1 MALAMTVALAL
12 TGAIAQAEPA
22 RAAPMGDAQRGARLM
37 AQYQCGRC
45 HAIPGVEAANGRIG
59 PPLKG
64 FGARSYIAGQSPNE
78 PARLVQWII
87 APASLVPGT
96 TMPALGAGEADARD
110 MAAYLA
116 TLR

>member
-1 MALAMTVALAL
+1 MAVAAV
-12 TGAIAQAEPA
+12 GAWGQAEPS
-22 RAAPMGDAQRGARLM
+22 GDARRGARLM

-45 HAIPGVEAANGRIG
+45 HAIPGVEGANGRAA
-59 PPLKG
+59 PPLAG
-64 FGARSYIAGQSPNE
+64 FGARAYIAGQVPNTT
-78 PARLVQWII
+78 AKLRQWIV
-87 APASLVPGT
+87 APASLLPGA